1 MSNRK
6 SIPRDVRRQIYIEA
20 GYRCAVPKCGHE
32 TGLDIHHIDGDSDNN
47 SPENLFLLCAVHHR
61 MATRGEI
68 DQKACREIKGYLSIE
83 HILSNLSK
91 TSFTPLPTR
100 KKYNDAVIEAL
111 ESGPKLLR
119 AIIIGPHF
127 LQPQWIIQRRL
138 EREYRKSFRLSLRTY
153 LEESLHQPNRDIR
166 LIIRNSIRDP
176 QVILEDLEKTHEI
189 HDLIQEMKSTL
200 HTIFSSPESHHMS
213 FCCTDP
219 GLYQVLITEKS
230 CFVTVRRSDQSW
242 IEDGYELKDPQ
253 VVDMELTQFDR
264 IFDANFRGQGAEI
277 DLLGRYIASLEHL
290 IYEHPTKGEKRLEG
304 DLD

>member
-6 SIPRDVRRQIYIEA
+6 SIPRDVRREIYIEA

-47 SPENLFLLCAVHHR
+47 SPENLLLLCAVHHR
-61 MATRGEI
+61 MATQGKI
-68 DQKACREIKGYLSIE
+68 DQKACREIKGGLFME
-83 HILSNLSK
+83 HMLSNLSK
-91 TSFTPLPTR
+91 TSFTPLPGR
-100 KKYNDAVIEAL
+100 KRYNDAVIEAL

-127 LQPQWIIQRRL
+127 LHPPWIIQRRL
-138 EREYRKSFRLSLRTY
+138 EQEHRKSFSLSLRTY
-153 LEESLHQPNRDIR
+153 LEESLHQHDRDIR
-166 LIIRNSIRDP
+166 LIIRSSIRYP
-176 QVILEDLEKTHEI
+176 QEILNDLVKQHEFR
-189 HDLIQEMKSTL
+189 DLIREMKSAL
-200 HTIFSSPESHHMS
+200 HTIFSTPESRHMS

-230 CFVTVRRSDQSW
+230 CFITVRRSDQSL

-253 VVDMELTQFDR
+253 VIDMELTQFDR

-277 DLLGRYIASLEHL
+277 DLLERYIASLEHL
-290 IYEHPTKGEKRLEG
+290 IYAHQTKGGKS
-304 DLD
+304 

>member
-20 GYRCAVPKCGHE
+20 GYRCVVQKCGHE

-47 SPENLFLLCAVHHR
+47 SPENLLLLCAVHHR
-61 MATRGEI
+61 MATRGGI
-68 DQKACREIKGYLSIE
+68 DQKACKEIKGRLPVE

-91 TSFTPLPTR
+91 TSITPLPRR

-127 LQPQWIIQRRL
+127 LHPRWIIQRRL
-138 EREYRKSFRLSLRTY
+138 ERERRKSFRLSLRTY
-153 LEESLHQPNRDIR
+153 LEESLHQPKRDIR

-176 QVILEDLEKTHEI
+176 QVILKDLENPHEI
-189 HDLIQEMKSTL
+189 RDLIQEMQISL
-200 HTIFSSPESHHMS
+200 HTIFSTPESHHMS

-230 CFVTVRRSDQSW
+230 CFVTVRRSDRSL
-242 IEDGYELKDPQ
+242 IEDGYKLKDPQ
-253 VVDMELTQFDR
+253 VIKMELTRFDR

-277 DLLGRYIASLEHL
+277 DLLGHYITLKL
-290 IYEHPTKGEKRLEG
+290 
-304 DLD
+304 